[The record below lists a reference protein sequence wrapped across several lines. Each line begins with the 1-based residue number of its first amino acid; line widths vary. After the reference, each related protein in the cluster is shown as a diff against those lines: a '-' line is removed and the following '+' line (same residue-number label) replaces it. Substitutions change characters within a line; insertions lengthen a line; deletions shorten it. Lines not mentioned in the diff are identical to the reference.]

1 MPILPVRKM
10 AMLRLLSGSAALRSR
25 TTPYFLSAA
34 RGFSDSGSH
43 DDFAPKKK
51 APKHD
56 LSDPKAV
63 QVMIAEH
70 VAAHPVL
77 LYMKGTPSAPQCGF
91 SQQTIRG
98 EGLAARLECLYTFHT
113 HGGLHGA

>member
-1 MPILPVRKM
+1 MFRALFLGTTP
-10 AMLRLLSGSAALRSR
+10 LRSR
-25 TTPYFLSAA
+25 AAPSVLSVS
-34 RGFSDSGSH
+34 RGFSDSGTH

-51 APKHD
+51 AVAHD

-63 QVMIAEH
+63 QELIAEH

-91 SQQTIRG
+91 SQQTVRG
-98 EGLAARLECLYTFHT
+98 NCKSDLLPMLAA
-113 HGGLHGA
+113 